1 MTNQVSGPAADRRIV
16 NSGKPIIKFLT
27 YVQSFILLV
36 RQESAKRRQEP
47 TTCPDPHCGRFGRR
61 RPTPA
66 TLISPLSSP
75 YDDLNQQIVRLLQED
90 GREAYDV
97 IGQKLGVS
105 GGTIRNRV
113 TRMRDAGMLRI
124 VAVVDPVA
132 VDYESDAMLGIKT
145 APGVA
150 PTAVAQRLDPHQ
162 AVVYVMWVSG
172 RFDLLVEVVC
182 DEETELTTFLNDHIH
197 GQPDIAHVEVMTRL
211 GMFKNQFLL
220 KGHVP

>member
-1 MTNQVSGPAADRRIV
+1 M
-16 NSGKPIIKFLT
+16 NSENGNT
-27 YVQSFILLV
+27 D
-36 RQESAKRRQEP
+36 SA
-47 TTCPDPHCGRFGRR
+47 
-61 RPTPA
+61 
-66 TLISPLSSP
+66 SSP
-75 YDDLNQQIVRLLQED
+75 TGLRAEIAFPPRAHPLQAMTAQGDGDPDSRISLLSLPFDDLNQRIIRLLQDD
-90 GREAYDV
+90 GRAAYDV

-113 TRMRDAGMLRI
+113 ARMREAGMLRI

-132 VDYESDAMLGIKT
+132 VDYETDAMLGIKT

-150 PTAVAQRLDPHQ
+150 PATVARRLDPLT

-182 DEETELTTFLNDHIH
+182 DEGAQFANFLNEHIH
-197 GQPDIAHVEVMTRL
+197 GHPDIAHVEVMTRI

>member
-1 MTNQVSGPAADRRIV
+1 MSRFTPRA
-16 NSGKPIIKFLT
+16 
-27 YVQSFILLV
+27 VQSV
-36 RQESAKRRQEP
+36 TDDSGGDA
-47 TTCPDPHCGRFGRR
+47 GG
-61 RPTPA
+61 
-66 TLISPLSSP
+66 ISPLSSP
-75 YDDLNQQIVRLLQED
+75 YDDLNQQIIRLLQED

-113 TRMRDAGMLRI
+113 TRMRDAGMLSI
-124 VAVVDPVA
+124 VALVDPIA

-150 PTAVAQRLDPHQ
+150 PTSVAQRLDPYP

-182 DEETELTTFLNDHIH
+182 DEETKLASFLSEHIH
-197 GQPDIAHVEVMTRL
+197 GEPDIAHVEVMTRL

-220 KGHVP
+220 KRNVP

>member
-1 MTNQVSGPAADRRIV
+1 MP
-16 NSGKPIIKFLT
+16 
-27 YVQSFILLV
+27 
-36 RQESAKRRQEP
+36 
-47 TTCPDPHCGRFGRR
+47 
-61 RPTPA
+61 RPTPRVIQSPSEGGA
-66 TLISPLSSP
+66 GNAGEISRLSSP
-75 YDDLNQQIVRLLQED
+75 YDDLNQRIIRLLQED
-90 GREAYDV
+90 GRAAYDE
-97 IGQKLGVS
+97 IAQKLGVS
-105 GGTIRNRV
+105 GGTVRNRV

-150 PTAVAQRLDPHQ
+150 PTAVAERLDPHP

-182 DEETELTTFLNDHIH
+182 DEETELTKFLNDHIH
-197 GQPDIAHVEVMTRL
+197 GQTDIARVEVMARL

-220 KGHVP
+220 KRHVP

>member
-1 MTNQVSGPAADRRIV
+1 MSRPSLRAFRA
-16 NSGKPIIKFLT
+16 
-27 YVQSFILLV
+27 
-36 RQESAKRRQEP
+36 
-47 TTCPDPHCGRFGRR
+47 TTTDAGE
-61 RPTPA
+61 
-66 TLISPLSSP
+66 ISRLSSP
-75 YDDLNQQIVRLLQED
+75 YDDLNQQIIRLLQED

-132 VDYESDAMLGIKT
+132 VDYEADAMLGIKT

-172 RFDLLVEVVC
+172 STCWSRSC
-182 DEETELTTFLNDHIH
+182 ATRKPSSRPSSTTTSTASPIS
-197 GQPDIAHVEVMTRL
+197 PTSRS
-211 GMFKNQFLL
+211 
-220 KGHVP
+220 

>member
-1 MTNQVSGPAADRRIV
+1 MSRFTPRA
-16 NSGKPIIKFLT
+16 
-27 YVQSFILLV
+27 VQSV
-36 RQESAKRRQEP
+36 TDASGGDAAEV
-47 TTCPDPHCGRFGRR
+47 
-61 RPTPA
+61 
-66 TLISPLSSP
+66 SPLSSP

-105 GGTIRNRV
+105 GGTIRNRI

-150 PTAVAQRLDPHQ
+150 PTSVAQRLDPYP

-182 DEETELTTFLNDHIH
+182 DEETKLASFLSEHIH
-197 GQPDIAHVEVMTRL
+197 GEPDIAHVEVMTRL

-220 KGHVP
+220 KRNVP

>member
-1 MTNQVSGPAADRRIV
+1 MSRFTPRA
-16 NSGKPIIKFLT
+16 
-27 YVQSFILLV
+27 VQSV
-36 RQESAKRRQEP
+36 TDHSGGDAGEV
-47 TTCPDPHCGRFGRR
+47 
-61 RPTPA
+61 
-66 TLISPLSSP
+66 SPLSSP
-75 YDDLNQQIVRLLQED
+75 YDDLNQQIIRLLQED

-150 PTAVAQRLDPHQ
+150 PAAVAQRLDPYP

-197 GQPDIAHVEVMTRL
+197 GQSDIAHVEVMTRL

>member
-1 MTNQVSGPAADRRIV
+1 MA
-16 NSGKPIIKFLT
+16 
-27 YVQSFILLV
+27 
-36 RQESAKRRQEP
+36 
-47 TTCPDPHCGRFGRR
+47 
-61 RPTPA
+61 RPTPRVIQSVSEGSVGDA
-66 TLISPLSSP
+66 GGISRLSSP
-75 YDDLNQQIVRLLQED
+75 YDDLNQRIIRLLQED
-90 GREAYDV
+90 GRAAYDE

-150 PTAVAQRLDPHQ
+150 PAAVAERLEPHP

-182 DEETELTTFLNDHIH
+182 DEETELAAFLNDHIH
-197 GQPDIAHVEVMTRL
+197 GQTDIAHVEVMSRL

-220 KGHVP
+220 KRHVP